1 MQPSPAKPLA
11 SGGDTRERILRVAA
25 ALFAD
30 KGYHA
35 TGMAELERAV
45 GLGRGAL
52 YHHIT
57 SKEDL
62 LWDINSRYLLELID
76 AGEELVAADLDP
88 VERLHRLSRR
98 VMASIANHLPE
109 LTVCFRETRSV
120 TGERREALL
129 TLHQRYEDVWSATLR
144 AGVKSGQLRSAH
156 TLVVKALLG
165 MHHYSYL
172 WLRPDGPRRPEDI
185 ADFFTEFSLRGL
197 GEVPKRVSQRA
208 RAATLR

>member
-1 MQPSPAKPLA
+1 MHASQSNPAA
-11 SGGDTRERILRVAA
+11 SGGGTRERILRVAA
-25 ALFAD
+25 DLFAA

-52 YHHIT
+52 YHHIA

-62 LWDINSRYLLELID
+62 LWDINSRYLVELID

-88 VERLHRLSRR
+88 VERLYRLSRR
-98 VMASIANHLPE
+98 VMASIANYLPE

-129 TLHQRYEDVWSATLR
+129 ALHQRYEDVWSATLR
-144 AGVKSGQLRSAH
+144 AGVKSGQLRSAD
-156 TLVVKALLG
+156 TLAVKALLG

-172 WLRPDGPRRPEDI
+172 WLRPDGPRQPEDI
-185 ADFFTEFSLRGL
+185 ADFFIELSLHGL
-197 GEVPKRVSQRA
+197 SEGPKRVSSGPEP
-208 RAATLR
+208 